1 MALEQNAGAALDDS
15 TPVARGALPPLS
27 DHACFIFVP
36 IRISSRAKLAE
47 AELTLQDRLTAASR
61 VRSDGVDDKPPDALP
76 WLAASERETLLAEG
90 RQTRIWEPAPVNVG
104 RDLYPHGCR
113 LLGDAAT
120 ANDANAV
127 RLRVADLQLRLL
139 Q

>member
-15 TPVARGALPPLS
+15 TLVARGALPPLS

-61 VRSDGVDDKPPDALP
+61 VRSDGVDDK
-76 WLAASERETLLAEG
+76 
-90 RQTRIWEPAPVNVG
+90 
-104 RDLYPHGCR
+104 
-113 LLGDAAT
+113 
-120 ANDANAV
+120 
-127 RLRVADLQLRLL
+127 
-139 Q
+139 